1 VQRFGEKLRTLRK
14 RNNMSYVDLA
24 QALGYS
30 SISQI
35 SQLENNK
42 RKPTAELVI
51 KIAKLFHVTTDVLL
65 LDELELEGDAA

>member
-1 VQRFGEKLRTLRK
+1 MQRFGEKLRTLRR

-24 QALGYS
+24 QALGYA

-35 SQLENNK
+35 SQLETGK

-51 KIAKLFHVTTDVLL
+51 KVAKLFHVTTDVLL
-65 LDELELEGDAA
+65 LDDLELDEG